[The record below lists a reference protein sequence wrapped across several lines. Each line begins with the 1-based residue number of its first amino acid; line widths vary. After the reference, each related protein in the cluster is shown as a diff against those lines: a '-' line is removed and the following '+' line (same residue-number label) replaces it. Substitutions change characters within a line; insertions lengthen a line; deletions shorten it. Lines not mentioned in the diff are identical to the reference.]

1 MNTKKKVPVPPDFQ
15 VGCENMPHLQATSMN
30 ALIDSWAP
38 MRRSLFPVIAAIL
51 IASGCNGEGHLA
63 TALAQP
69 PVVTAN
75 FPVDA
80 AIEVA
85 TSAVISA
92 DFQQPIDPS
101 TLTAATF
108 TVACPSGTS
117 VAGAVSYDA
126 PNHRAVFT
134 PAAALPG
141 DVTCTASI
149 NTGIKSNLG
158 VPLASEV
165 QWTFATAL
173 DPKLV
178 AQGQQIF
185 RFDTFGDETQWTD
198 TLRMHEVIRTAV
210 DPVTALSVGL
220 KVDSEALP
228 TAVVQGIQ
236 DGSISLTSP
245 ATTVALL
252 KLNAV
257 VGVQGTVE
265 TFSGTDTLT
274 RVGITCALC
283 HSTVDNSFA
292 PGIGKRL
299 DGWPNRDL
307 DPGAIIALSPAL
319 SAEAK
324 AVYNSWGPGKYD
336 PRFNF
341 DGLNGP
347 QVIPPAFGLRGI
359 HSITSTGDGQDL
371 AYWNR
376 YVGVTQMGGHG
387 TFSEPRT
394 GVMVVNGNEDLISDK
409 LPALQAYQLSI
420 AAPPPPPG
428 SFDAAAA
435 LRGEAVFTGVA
446 RCSTCHIGAEL
457 TDANSGL
464 HAPHEVVSEP
474 EPDGVP
480 SYASRSATK
489 QYRTAPLKGLWQHP
503 PYFHNG
509 TAATLDDVVVTYN
522 TKQALGLADTEMA
535 DLVEYLKSL

>member
-1 MNTKKKVPVPPDFQ
+1 MNTRIPLLLAALVVAH
-15 VGCENMPHLQATSMN
+15 GCEDGRGAADPPAVTARFPADGSTEVPTDSGIHADFLQAM
-30 ALIDSWAP
+30 
-38 MRRSLFPVIAAIL
+38 
-51 IASGCNGEGHLA
+51 
-63 TALAQP
+63 
-69 PVVTAN
+69 
-75 FPVDA
+75 DA
-80 AIEVA
+80 
-85 TSAVISA
+85 
-92 DFQQPIDPS
+92 S

-108 TVACPSGTS
+108 TVACPAGSD
-117 VAGAVSYDA
+117 VAGAVNYDA
-126 PNHRAVFT
+126 SGKRAEFT
-134 PAAALPG
+134 PLAALPG

-149 NTGIKSNLG
+149 DAGVRNSRG
-158 VPLASEV
+158 VPLTGGV

-173 DPKLV
+173 DPALV
-178 AQGQQIF
+178 AEGRQVF

-198 TLRMHEVIRTAV
+198 ALRMHEVIRSAV

-220 KVDSEALP
+220 KVDAEALP
-228 TAVVQGIQ
+228 PAVVQGIQ
-236 DGSISLTSP
+236 DGSVSLTSP

-252 KLNAV
+252 KLDAV
-257 VGVQGTVE
+257 VGVKGTVE
-265 TFSGTDTLT
+265 EVNGVDTLT

-319 SAEAK
+319 DAEAR
-324 AVYNSWGPGKYD
+324 AVYNSWGPGMYD

-359 HSITSTGDGQDL
+359 HSVTSTGDGPDL

-387 TFSEPRT
+387 TFTEPRT
-394 GVMVVNGNEDLISDK
+394 GVSVVNGNDDLISSK

-420 AAPPPPPG
+420 AAPPAPVG
-428 SFDAAAA
+428 SFDASAAA
-435 LRGEAVFTGVA
+435 RGESVFTGVA
-446 RCSTCHIGAEL
+446 RCSTCHSGAEL
-457 TDANSGL
+457 TDANERL
-464 HAPHEVVSEP
+464 HAPAEVVSEP
-474 EPDGVP
+474 EPAGVP
-480 SYASRSATK
+480 SYASRSATGM
-489 QYRTAPLKGLWQHP
+489 YRTAPLKGLWQHP

-509 TAATLDDVVVTYN
+509 TAATLADVVATYD
-522 TKQALGLADTEMA
+522 TRLGLGLTDSEKA

>member
-1 MNTKKKVPVPPDFQ
+1 MSHRQ
-15 VGCENMPHLQATSMN
+15 VAVMN
-30 ALIDSWAP
+30 AVAVSWMP
-38 MRRSLFPVIAAIL
+38 TRWHMLPVLAAIA
-51 IASGCNGEGHLA
+51 IAYGCSGDRNLD
-63 TALAQP
+63 LDVLNP
-69 PVVTAN
+69 PAVTAKS
-75 FPVDA
+75 PVDGA
-80 AIEVA
+80 DEVA
-85 TSAVISA
+85 TNTAISAV
-92 DFQQPIDPS
+92 FQHPMDPS
-101 TLTAATF
+101 TLTPSSF
-108 TVACPSGTS
+108 TVACPAGTNI
-117 VAGAVSYDA
+117 AGTVSYDA
-126 PNHRAVFT
+126 PNNRAEFT

-141 DVTCTASI
+141 DVTCTATI
-149 NTGIKSNLG
+149 NTDARNTLGIR
-158 VPLASEV
+158 LASDV

-173 DPKLV
+173 DPALV
-178 AQGQQIF
+178 AQGQEIF

-228 TAVVQGIQ
+228 APVVQGIL

-257 VGVQGTVE
+257 VGVKGTVE
-265 TFSGTDTLT
+265 TISGVDTLT

-292 PGIGKRL
+292 HGIGKRL

-307 DPGAIIALSPAL
+307 NPGAIIALSPAL

-359 HSITSTGDGQDL
+359 HSITSTGDGEDL

-394 GVMVVNGNEDLISDK
+394 GVMVVNGNEDLISAK

-420 AAPPPPPG
+420 AAPPAPAG

-435 LRGEAVFTGVA
+435 SRGQAVFTGVA
-446 RCSTCHIGAEL
+446 RCSTCHSGVEF
-457 TDANSGL
+457 TDANARL
-464 HAPHEVVSEP
+464 HAPAEVVSEP
-474 EPDGVP
+474 EPEGVP

-509 TAATLDDVVVTYN
+509 TAATLEDVVATYN
-522 TKQALGLADTEMA
+522 ERQALGLTDAEMA